1 MNATGRGN
9 DTAILFVPLGVVL
22 LVGLILYDGP
32 MEALS
37 EINSIIGEVLTA
49 VAAYV
54 SSLV

>member
-1 MNATGRGN
+1 MNTSGRGN
-9 DTAILFVPLGVVL
+9 DALIMFVPLGVVL
-22 LVGLILYDGP
+22 LVGLTLYDGP

-37 EINSIIGEVLTA
+37 EINTLVGEVLSA